1 MGLRGWA
8 GLLHGPTVSLRDWES
23 DRTYPC
29 GCLRTKHGELVLCPL
44 HDAQAKWVEYKL
56 EVEAGRCS
64 G

>member
-1 MGLRGWA
+1 M
-8 GLLHGPTVSLRDWES
+8 SLRDWES